1 MAVTGAAHDDAPPRS
16 AGAVP
21 LTDGGA
27 APLPADERQRPPGEA
42 AAERA
47 LLMVIALLVAKRL
60 FYHLAYLV
68 SDPFALATFSDGQ
81 LYEDAARDILAHPP
95 FGHEP
100 FYLQGLYA
108 YLLALPMAIAPQAVM
123 GLLLQLMV
131 AVGALVLFHRAASAE
146 LGRLAGAL
154 STIVLLAVH
163 EVAFYENKYLS
174 VSLGLS
180 CNVFAL
186 FAMSRCRGS
195 KRASAALLAGA
206 ASGLCV
212 LARPNLLL
220 AVPFNAA
227 ALLVLLRARRVSAAP
242 SLMLFVAGVLLALA
256 PMALRNQIV
265 TGSPDVFPSHS
276 GSIPFYIGNNPA
288 ANGRWNTAGGLIT
301 GQVGNERDELAARLG
316 ITASSPA
323 ALDAA
328 LASAL
333 QHKAF
338 AYIRAEPGA
347 WLGLEARKLWLTIGN
362 HRIARDYDL
371 RGEAE
376 LIGGYHALG
385 LPFGVAL
392 ALGTL
397 GLFALARRARQL
409 RAERAR
415 LVALLLVMIG
425 QLLAVLAASLYAFA
439 SAQNRVPL
447 YLPLAFAAGP
457 GLLALW
463 SRLRP
468 ASLLAGGWQLGTG
481 ALVLS
486 AVLCAQAFW
495 PRAPSMDRP
504 TSVHYFN
511 LAAIEES
518 LGRDR
523 EAIAHY
529 GQAAERNPQQP
540 VFQLRLARAL
550 RRDGQ
555 MAAAQRTLDRMLAL
569 PGLPPDL
576 TAAAQSERELARTG
590 SRVAP
595 R

>member
-1 MAVTGAAHDDAPPRS
+1 VTGE
-16 AGAVP
+16 
-21 LTDGGA
+21 
-27 APLPADERQRPPGEA
+27 ERQRSAREA
-42 AAERA
+42 TATRA
-47 LLMVIALLVAKRL
+47 LLLVVALLVGKRL
-60 FYHLAYLV
+60 VYHLAYLV
-68 SDPFALATFSDGQ
+68 YDPFALATFSDGQ

-95 FGHEP
+95 LGHDP

-108 YLLALPMAIAPQAVM
+108 YLLALPMVIAPQAVM
-123 GLLLQLMV
+123 GLLLQLLV
-131 AVGALVLFHRAASAE
+131 AVGALVLFYRAAVAE
-146 LGRLAGAL
+146 LGRLAGTL
-154 STIVLLAVH
+154 SLIVLLAVH
-163 EVAFYENKYLS
+163 EIAFYENKYLS
-174 VSLGLS
+174 VSLGVS
-180 CNVFAL
+180 CNVLAL
-186 FAMSRCRGS
+186 WAMSRCRAS
-195 KRASAALLAGA
+195 DRAGAVLMAGA

-220 AVPFNAA
+220 ALPFNAV
-227 ALLVLLRARRVSAAP
+227 ALLVLWRSRRTPAGP
-242 SLMLFVAGVLLALA
+242 RSLLFVTGVLLALA

-265 TGSPDVFPSHS
+265 TGRAEIFPSHA
-276 GSIPFYIGNNPA
+276 GAIPFYIGNNPD
-288 ANGRWNTAGGLIT
+288 ANGRWNTAGGLIS
-301 GQVGNERDELAARLG
+301 GQVGHEREELAARLG
-316 ITASSPA
+316 ISARSPA
-323 ALDAA
+323 ELDAA
-328 LASAL
+328 LAAAL
-333 QHKAF
+333 NAKAF
-338 AYIRAEPGA
+338 AYIGEQPGA
-347 WLGLEARKLWLTIGN
+347 WLALEARKLWLTIGN
-362 HRIARDYDL
+362 HRIARDYDA
-371 RGEAE
+371 RGEGE
-376 LIGGYHALG
+376 LIGGWHALG
-385 LPFGVAL
+385 LPFGI
-392 ALGTL
+392 ALGLGVL
-397 GLFALARRARQL
+397 GLLAIGRRARQL

-415 LVALLLVMIG
+415 LVALLLVLCG

-463 SRLRP
+463 SRVRP
-468 ASLLAGGWQLGTG
+468 SSELGAGWQLGPS

-495 PRAPSMDRP
+495 PRAPSADRP

-529 GQAAERNPQQP
+529 QQAAERNPNQP

-555 MAAAQRTLDRMLAL
+555 MKLALSTLDRLLAL
-569 PGLPPDL
+569 PGVPPEL
-576 TAAAQSERELARTG
+576 IAAAQSERALAQQG